1 MYMSQ
6 EVEAGQAAVSVR
18 NIGGIEEASTSFVPG
33 LTILTGPNATNRTS
47 LLKAIEDVLGGSEAT
62 LKTDAQEGAVELTIE
77 DRGGEETYR
86 CQYERSDGSISAKR
100 TTYTDESEY
109 VDLFVSLLEDNRARQ
124 AVERADGGELRKVI
138 MEPVDTG
145 EIQRQI
151 RSRSQERQ
159 EIVNQLDEIKR
170 ARTKLPDK
178 EERRTAVQEDLNEI
192 KTEIEKVETEID
204 QHQADVEEAEEAEA
218 LVDELDE
225 LRNRE
230 REIQSSITTKE
241 QTLERATQNRAD
253 VTEELEALSTE
264 DSLESARS
272 DLTELEEQQQT
283 LSGRI
288 SDLQGVIEFIEDLQQ
303 DDSALPGTGNDERAD
318 TQDPTA
324 ALDPMSETVECWIC
338 GNQVERQ
345 MIRNRIDELRDRADE
360 LRDERST
367 VKSQRREAQDQYSQI
382 KATRDERKSLKRRRR
397 ELDTTIENAEKR
409 IETLNEDLEGVRDE
423 IEQLEA
429 DIEETE
435 ELRESDLLETYRQ
448 LSDLEYERG
457 KTQRELDTIVEEI
470 EQLDSLTDNR
480 EQLEAQRAELSD
492 ELSGLRTRIEDT
504 ERAAIESF
512 NEQIETII
520 DLLEYGNIERV
531 WIERKSQSE
540 SFPSD
545 SEFELHVIR
554 ATEEE
559 TVYEDTIDTLSESER
574 EVIGLAFALAGYL
587 AHDVHEEV
595 PFILLDSLE
604 AIDAARLTRL
614 VRHFAGQATYVVT
627 ALLPEDAAELDIE
640 GDHTHP
646 ITQISADTIG

>member
-1 MYMSQ
+1 MNG
-6 EVEAGQAAVSVR
+6 VATVTAR
-18 NIGGIEEASTSFVPG
+18 NVGGIDEAEVSLTPG
-33 LTILTGPNATNRTS
+33 LTLLTGPNATNRTS

-62 LKTDAQEGAVELTIE
+62 LRTDAQSGAVELTAE
-77 DRGGEETYR
+77 DSEETYR
-86 CQYERSDGSISAKR
+86 CQYDRSSGTVSADR
-100 TTYTDESEY
+100 TPYSDESEY

-159 EIVNQLDEIKR
+159 EIVNQLAEIKS
-170 ARTKLPDK
+170 ARSELPGK
-178 EERRTAVQEDLNEI
+178 EQRRTAAQEDLNEI
-192 KTEIEKVETEID
+192 ATEIEKVETEID
-204 QHQADVEEAEEAEA
+204 QHQADLEEAEEAEA

-241 QTLERATQNRAD
+241 QTLERATQDRAD
-253 VTEELEALSTE
+253 VTGELEALPTE

-272 DLTELEEQQQT
+272 DLTDLEEQQHA

-288 SDLQGVIEFIEDLQQ
+288 SDLRDVIEFIEDLQQ

-345 MIRNRIDELRDRADE
+345 VIRDRIDELRDRADE

-367 VKSQRREAQDQYSQI
+367 VKSQRREAQDHYSQI
-382 KATRDERKSLKRRRR
+382 KATRDERKSLERRQR
-397 ELDTTIENAEKR
+397 ELDTIIENTEGR

-423 IEQLEA
+423 IEQLKA
-429 DIEETE
+429 DIEDTE
-435 ELRESDLLETYRQ
+435 ELRESDLLEIYRR
-448 LSDLEYERG
+448 LSDLEYDRG
-457 KTQRELDTIVEEI
+457 KTQRELDTVADEI
-470 EQLDSLTDNR
+470 ERLDSLTDDR
-480 EQLEAQRAELSD
+480 EHLEAQRAELTD
-492 ELSGLRTRIEDT
+492 EVSELRTRIEDI

-512 NEQIETII
+512 NEQIGTII
-520 DLLEYGNIERV
+520 DLLDYRNIERV
-531 WIERKSQSE
+531 WIESKSQSG
-540 SFPSD
+540 SSQPASK
-545 SEFELHVIR
+545 FELHVIR
-554 ATEEE
+554 TTEDE
-559 TVYEDTIDTLSESER
+559 TAYEDTIDTLSESER

-604 AIDAARLTRL
+604 AIDANRLRR
-614 VRHFAGQATYVVT
+614 VFEHFSSHAEYLIAAV
-627 ALLPEDAAELDIE
+627 LPEDWSALSSKA
-640 GDHTHP
+640 T
-646 ITQISADTIG
+646 TRISAKSFS